1 MSFTKT
7 AEELY
12 TSQPNVTKQI
22 KSLEEELGYPLI
34 VRTHKSFTLTEY
46 GKLFYETAKKVVA
59 TMNGGLN
66 ALRELADTTSRSIII
81 GSTILPALLPLLN
94 DAFPDHQ
101 VSIKVDRSKVI
112 LADLEARKIQ
122 LAFFSEYIP
131 VDMKQFASTTVY
143 EDSLIVICK
152 TDHALAKKGRCTLE
166 DLNGERYISKGS
178 QSSLHKFLLKQL
190 REPEFMNRQPFVVDN
205 QYSIKE
211 AVAHGLGISIV
222 SELLVKKDLESGY
235 LSKLEL
241 DGFTPKRNIQLVYRK
256 DFDSSVVQCVENLMK
271 ELDI

>member
-1 MSFTKT
+1 
-7 AEELY
+7 
-12 TSQPNVTKQI
+12 
-22 KSLEEELGYPLI
+22 
-34 VRTHKSFTLTEY
+34 
-46 GKLFYETAKKVVA
+46 
-59 TMNGGLN
+59 
-66 ALRELADTTSRSIII
+66 
-81 GSTILPALLPLLN
+81 
-94 DAFPDHQ
+94 
-101 VSIKVDRSKVI
+101 
-112 LADLEARKIQ
+112 
-122 LAFFSEYIP
+122 
-131 VDMKQFASTTVY
+131 MKQFASTTVY

-152 TDHALAKKGRCTLE
+152 TDHQLTKTGHCTLE